1 MRISDWSSDVCSSD
15 LTLVLV
21 NGKRRVA
28 GPTDS
33 TAIDLN
39 SINPNLIELIEVITG
54 GASAIYGSD
63 AVSGVVNIILKD
75 NFDGFRVSFN
85 GSQPARGSEG
95 LTYGASL
102 VAGKNFAEGRGN
114 ITVAADYTKV
124 QEITPRQAD
133 MTNNVAMLNPADT
146 GPDDGITDIIV
157 VPRGAAVRF
166 PRPEARRDGKQV

>member
-1 MRISDWSSDVCSSD
+1 MLISDWSSDVCSSD
-15 LTLVLV
+15 LE
-21 NGKRRVA
+21 R
-28 GPTDS
+28 
-33 TAIDLN
+33 
-39 SINPNLIELIEVITG
+39 IEVITG
-54 GASAIYGSD
+54 GASAIYVSD

-133 MTNNVAMLNPADT
+133 MTNNVAMINHADT
-146 GPDDGITDIIV
+146 GPDDGIPDMIV
-157 VPRGAAVRF
+157 VPGGEALRF
-166 PRPEARRDGKQV
+166 SGYWCVGVGYDTGDR

>member
-1 MRISDWSSDVCSSD
+1 MLISDWSSDVCSSD
-15 LTLVLV
+15 LE
-21 NGKRRVA
+21 R
-28 GPTDS
+28 
-33 TAIDLN
+33 
-39 SINPNLIELIEVITG
+39 IEVITG
-54 GASAIYGSD
+54 GASAIYVSD

-146 GPDDGITDIIV
+146 GPND
-157 VPRGAAVRF
+157 RS
-166 PRPEARRDGKQV
+166 EERRVGKECVSTCRSRWPQAP